1 MTIANAFILFL
12 AAGAAWLSIAAFV
25 QKKTNRRRNE
35 SDRSS
40 NAAS

>member
-12 AAGAAWLSIAAFV
+12 GVGAAWLSIAAFV
-25 QKKTNRRRNE
+25 QKKTKKRRDEN
-35 SDRSS
+35 DRSS